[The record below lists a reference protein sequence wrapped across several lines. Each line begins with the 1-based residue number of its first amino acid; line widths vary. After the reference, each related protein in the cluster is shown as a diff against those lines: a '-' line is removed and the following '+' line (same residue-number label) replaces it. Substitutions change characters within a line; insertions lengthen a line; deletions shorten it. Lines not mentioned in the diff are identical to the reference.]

1 MEDDVALD
9 ALPLKERTRTSLLRA
24 GFKTAGDVRQAP
36 VLDLLRVE
44 GLTMTNYNDI
54 VAVIGHA
61 GVAQSIEGR
70 GIAAKD
76 GDTVDLDADLRRML
90 RPVARRGFASVAL
103 TTRLM
108 RMITRLR
115 GRRLR

>member
-24 GFKTAGDVRQAP
+24 GFWTTGDVRQAP

-44 GLTMTNYNDI
+44 GLSLTNYKDI

-61 GVAQSIEGR
+61 AIAQSIAR
-70 GIAAKD
+70 GVTAKD
-76 GDTVDLDADLRRML
+76 GGIDDLDADLRRVL
-90 RPVARRGFASVAL
+90 RTVARRGFASVAL
-103 TTRLM
+103 TTRLL

-115 GRRLR
+115 RRGPR